1 MMTISYLESF
11 PRMTLL
17 KNWTTL
23 KQLKKSC
30 CHENHSL
37 YDTATAKD
45 AIVMMDEAPFGIIPI
60 IDKTQKVLGVVT
72 RGSLLSAMS
81 SQWTETEENP
91 MNNLN
96 IWQQLVE
103 QSQMRWKEVLEATSV
118 HIQLVF
124 FSMLIA
130 IVLGITL
137 GIVITRVPKLTT
149 IVLGGA
155 GVMQTI
161 PSLALLGFMIPIFGI
176 GVKTAIAAL
185 FLYSLLPIIRNTYTG
200 IKDVDKATTEAAKGM
215 GMTSMQILLKVELP
229 LAIPVIMAG
238 IRTAAVINV
247 GTATLAAFIGA
258 GGLGDFIFLGITRG
272 IDGLILLGAIP
283 AAILAIILETLF
295 GGIERWTTPKG
306 LK

>member
-1 MMTISYLESF
+1 
-11 PRMTLL
+11 
-17 KNWTTL
+17 
-23 KQLKKSC
+23 
-30 CHENHSL
+30 
-37 YDTATAKD
+37 
-45 AIVMMDEAPFGIIPI
+45 
-60 IDKTQKVLGVVT
+60 
-72 RGSLLSAMS
+72 
-81 SQWTETEENP
+81 

-103 QSQMRWKEVLEATSV
+103 QTQLRWGEVLSATSV

-130 IVLGITL
+130 TTLAVTL
-137 GIVITRVPKLTT
+137 GIVVTRVPKLKT
-149 IVLGGA
+149 IVLGGT
-155 GVMQTI
+155 GILQTV

-185 FLYSLLPIIRNTYTG
+185 FLYSLLPIMRNTYTG
-200 IKDVDKATTEAAKGM
+200 IKDVDPATIEAARGM
-215 GMTSMQILLKVELP
+215 GMTSAQILFKVELP
-229 LAIPVIMAG
+229 LAVPVIMAG

-247 GTATLAAFIGA
+247 GNATLAAFIGA

-283 AAILAIILETLF
+283 AALLALILETFF
-295 GGIERWTTPKG
+295 GAVERWTTPEG